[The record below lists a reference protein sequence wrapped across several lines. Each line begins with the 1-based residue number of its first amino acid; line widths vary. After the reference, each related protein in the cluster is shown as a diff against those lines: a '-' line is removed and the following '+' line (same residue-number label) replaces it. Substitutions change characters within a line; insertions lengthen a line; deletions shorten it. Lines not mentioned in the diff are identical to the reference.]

1 MKAGP
6 VEIGTLLQNRNRFV
20 VPIYQRHYVWNK
32 NKQWIP
38 FWQDIRTKAVER
50 LTDRDRRFSHFMGAI
65 VLESRAKPSVKQV
78 PSFQVVDGQQRLT
91 TFLLFLTAARHYA
104 QKIGHES
111 SAANLRRYILNS
123 DPELMED
130 PDIEVFKVWP
140 TQANR
145 EMFIDIISS
154 ESREKLKIKYE
165 EYWYKK
171 AERDQV
177 HEYST
182 VPKLLGAYGYF
193 YDRIRQAVETDDL
206 QSDLDD
212 VNEIEPIGDADG
224 EVENGEDLNIS
235 KKLKLDAIWQSLLEE
250 FKVVEIILDEGD
262 DAQVIF
268 ETLNDRGEPLLA
280 ADLVRNNIF
289 QRADAAGENAES
301 LFEKHWKP
309 FEANFWE
316 ALDKQ
321 GRYKKQR
328 IEFFL
333 ANFIACKIAGDVT
346 ISKLFSEYK
355 AFLRPPKGSKNPRYP
370 DIESELMDLKKY
382 GRIYR
387 ELLERSSGSALAQF
401 AEKLKPW
408 DVTTANP
415 LILRLWETQDLSTN
429 DKAEALKVLLSLIVR
444 RAVCD
449 LGSKNYNNLFLSA
462 ISNLDKNGW
471 SLENYK
477 SFFLKQTAE
486 SGRFPRDEEFK
497 QSFINKPMY
506 SLLRSARTKAV
517 LEEIELAKRQ
527 RFQEIETLKN
537 NLSVEHILPQNW
549 KEHWPM
555 MDGVVVEDYD
565 HLMAQFTSYEDDS
578 PVGEIVRRNR
588 MSHSIGNLTLVTP
601 SFNSSVKNH
610 SFDIKR
616 KDFKD
621 QSVLMLV
628 KDFVD
633 KPKWDE
639 DEILIRAEKLFGT
652 ACKIWPLPE
661 KID

>member
-20 VPIYQRHYVWNK
+20 VPIYQRHYVWSK

-50 LTDRDRRFSHFMGAI
+50 LADRDRRFSHFMGAI

-104 QKIGHES
+104 QKIEHES
-111 SAANLRRYILNS
+111 SAANIRRYILNS

-145 EMFIDIISS
+145 ELFVDIISS
-154 ESREKLKIKYE
+154 EGREELRSKYG
-165 EYWYKK
+165 EYWYKDMR
-171 AERDQV
+171 RDQV

-182 VPKLLGAYGYF
+182 VPRMLGAYGYF
-193 YDRIRQAVETDDL
+193 YDRIRQSVETDEL
-206 QSDLDD
+206 QSDLDN
-212 VNEIEPIGDADG
+212 VNEIEPIFESGQESKVDDDFA
-224 EVENGEDLNIS
+224 VP

-250 FKVVEIILDEGD
+250 FKVVEIVLDEGD

-289 QRADAAGENAES
+289 QRADAAREDAEK

-309 FEANFWE
+309 FEAPFWE
-316 ALDKQ
+316 ETDKQ
-321 GRYKKQR
+321 GRYRKQR

-333 ANFIACKIAGDVT
+333 ANFIAGKIAGDVT

-355 AFLRPPKGSKNPRYP
+355 AFLRPPKGSQNPRYSN
-370 DIESELMDLKKY
+370 IESELIDLKKF
-382 GRIYR
+382 GEIYR
-387 ELLERSSGSALAQF
+387 ELVERSSDSQLARF
-401 AEKLKPW
+401 SIKLKPW

-415 LILRLWETQDLSTN
+415 LILRLWETQDLSLDGKT
-429 DKAEALKVLLSLIVR
+429 KALNILLSLIVR
-444 RAVCD
+444 RAVCE

-462 ISNLDKNGW
+462 ISSLDKSGW
-471 SLENYK
+471 SIENFTT
-477 SFFLKQTAE
+477 FFLKQTAE
-486 SGRFPRDEEFK
+486 SGRFPRDEEFE

-506 SLLRSARTKAV
+506 SVLRSARTKAV

-527 RFQEIETLKN
+527 RFQETDTLKN

-549 KEHWPM
+549 IKHWPM
-555 MDGVVVEDYD
+555 MDEVDVDAGD
-565 HLMAQFTSYEDDS
+565 HRLAQFSVLEDDS
-578 PVGEIVRRNR
+578 PIGKIVRRNR
-588 MSHSIGNLTLVTP
+588 ISHSIGNLTLVTP
-601 SFNSSVKNH
+601 SFNSSVKNL
-610 SFDIKR
+610 SFEIKQKEFNNQSTLMLT
-616 KDFKD
+616 KDFSD
-621 QSVLMLV
+621 NI
-628 KDFVD
+628 D
-633 KPKWDE
+633 WNE
-639 DEILIRAEKLFGT
+639 DEILLRAQKLFGT
-652 ACKIWPLPE
+652 AIKVWPLPE
-661 KID
+661 